1 MMRQPAVYIV
11 TNKPRGTLYIG
22 MTGNLTHRLWQ
33 HRMHALP
40 GFTDRYNLTR
50 LVWFEVHCEFGEA
63 IRREKA
69 LKRWTRD
76 WKIALVERENP
87 GWRDL
92 WQAVCGA

>member
-1 MMRQPAVYIV
+1 MPKEMFVYIV

-22 MTGNLTHRLWQ
+22 MTSNLVHRIWQ
-33 HRMHALP
+33 HRTHALP

-50 LVWFEVHCEFGEA
+50 LVWLEQHSEPREA

-69 LKRWTRD
+69 LKRWARD

-92 WQAVCGA
+92 WEDGCGP